1 MKKKKKI
8 SDSKPSFCAYLRIN
22 LFNTFYLVFIFLWT
36 IIAKNFRL
44 LSYLVSLFLA
54 PATPVALVFAH
65 FSRNSFYRISVM
77 FEKMLLLI
85 LTHRMSTSQ
94 HFTRRTNFLPCYQ

>member
-22 LFNTFYLVFIFLWT
+22 
-36 IIAKNFRL
+36 
-44 LSYLVSLFLA
+44 A

-77 FEKMLLLI
+77 FEK
-85 LTHRMSTSQ
+85 
-94 HFTRRTNFLPCYQ
+94 CCC